1 MISKV
6 YLLTLLFAV
15 SLTLGH
21 GRLIRKEEFSDEIVD
36 NLNELEFTD
45 KPTDHAKVAREV
57 VHKSG
62 KFLAYAKN

>member
-1 MISKV
+1 MPSKL
-6 YLLTLLFAV
+6 YLLALLFAV
-15 SLTLGH
+15 ALTLGH
-21 GRLIRKEEFSDEIVD
+21 GRLIGKDDFSDEIVD

-62 KFLAYAKN
+62 KCVCIWK